1 MADLVRMSACPKKS
15 ESLDLCSDKFFIH
28 LMDHKS
34 VETQITKVVK
44 QRQHTHTLFQQYRL
58 VACGGTERVVTGLKP
73 FFSSFRNYR
82 TAAALAAA
90 ALAAAAIA
98 AAARA
103 AAARTAARAAAARA
117 AVVLGI
123 PSVGEPQKLPIV
135 ENCSTAAE

>member
-82 TAAALAAA
+82 TATPLVAPSPTPTAPLHSPPLHSPPLRSSLRRSAQSHRCS
-90 ALAAAAIA
+90 
-98 AAARA
+98 ARLL
-103 AAARTAARAAAARA
+103 R
-117 AVVLGI
+117 LLLHLH
-123 PSVGEPQKLPIV
+123 PPL
-135 ENCSTAAE
+135 